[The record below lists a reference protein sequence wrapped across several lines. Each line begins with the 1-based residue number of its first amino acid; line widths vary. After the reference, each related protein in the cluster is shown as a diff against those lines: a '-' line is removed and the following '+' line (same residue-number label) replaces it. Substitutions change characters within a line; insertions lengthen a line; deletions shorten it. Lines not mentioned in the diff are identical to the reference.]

1 MKLGK
6 NYFEEKKSSFLSMDK
21 DLALITE
28 KIMNNQTLLKLLYYS
43 QQDYYNG
50 KDLTPQEIYS
60 MLHKQIKIIP
70 RIVIE
75 KECPNYIIISFGD
88 FKPNATNPE
97 FRDCSMRFDI
107 LCHPDHWNL
116 GNFALRPYK
125 IAGEIDHMINGKKFT
140 GIGIANLTYADNL
153 VLNDQLMGFTLIYRM
168 VHGIEDEINP
178 LGG

>member
-6 NYFEEKKSSFLSMDK
+6 DYFEEKKSSFLSMDK
-21 DLALITE
+21 DLALIVE
-28 KIMNNQTLLKLLYYS
+28 KLTQNQTLLKLLYYS

-50 KDLTPQEIYS
+50 QDLTMRDIQK
-60 MLHKQIKIIP
+60 MFHKQIKIIP
-70 RIVIE
+70 RIIIDQ
-75 KECPNYIIISFGD
+75 ECPNYILITFTD
-88 FKPNATNPE
+88 FKPNAVNPE
-97 FRDCSMRFDI
+97 FKDCSLRFDI

-125 IAGEIDHMINGKKFT
+125 IAGEIDHIINKKKFT
-140 GIGIANLTYADNL
+140 GIGTANLTYADNL

-168 VHGIEDEINP
+168 IHGVEDEINP